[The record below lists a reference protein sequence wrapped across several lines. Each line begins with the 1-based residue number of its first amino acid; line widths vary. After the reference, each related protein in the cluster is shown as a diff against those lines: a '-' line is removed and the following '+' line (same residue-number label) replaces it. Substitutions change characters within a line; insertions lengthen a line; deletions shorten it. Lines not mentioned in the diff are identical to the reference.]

1 MGRPKS
7 ENQKAVAARE
17 RKNEAADAKKAALAK
32 AKEDAAWVDNDKSVN
47 AKLNRAADKVIW
59 TLLNVSFHCNRVSS

>member
-17 RKNEAADAKKAALAK
+17 RKNEAADAKKAAQAK

-47 AKLNRAADKVIW
+47 AKLNRAADKVI
-59 TLLNVSFHCNRVSS
+59 

>member
-47 AKLNRAADKVIW
+47 AKLNRAADKVFR
-59 TLLNVSFHCNRVSS
+59 TLLSVSF

>member
-17 RKNEAADAKKAALAK
+17 RKNEAADAKKAAQAK
-32 AKEDAAWVDNDKSVN
+32 AKEDAAWADNDKSVN
-47 AKLNRAADKVIW
+47 AKLNRAADKVI
-59 TLLNVSFHCNRVSS
+59 